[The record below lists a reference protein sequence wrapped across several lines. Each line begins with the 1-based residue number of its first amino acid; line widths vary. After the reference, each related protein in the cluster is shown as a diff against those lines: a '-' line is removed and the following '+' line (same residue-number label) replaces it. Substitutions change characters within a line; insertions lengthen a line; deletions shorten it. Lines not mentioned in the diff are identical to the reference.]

1 MRRPERHKAAALS
14 VVVLGSGGFLG
25 RHIGDA
31 FAAQGARVH
40 AVTRNSSDRTPHGAA
55 TGSRTTPIDL
65 LTTPPQEVAEFLG
78 SVGADVVVNAAGRA
92 WRADEAQMTAG
103 NAELVLRLVTALE
116 QLPGPPIRL
125 VQLGSVHEYGA
136 GAPNTGTGE
145 EHEPTPV
152 TAYGRTKLLGTQTVL
167 RAAQDRTVEGVVL
180 RLANVIGAGVPEGSL
195 FGRVAA
201 HLAAAARAESR
212 GEKAAELRLPPLRAA
227 RDVVDARDAA
237 DAVVAAATTVG
248 VAGRVINVGRGE
260 AVGTRELIDR
270 MVRLSGLAVPVVE
283 ETAAAMSR
291 TDVDWQRLDVSRAR
305 QLLGWRPR
313 RSLDAS
319 LRDLLAAA
327 LPSSSTRLGGVP
339 DVASRRAPL
348 DAPTTAP
355 VDERK

>member
-1 MRRPERHKAAALS
+1 MRRPEPRKPAALS

-25 RHIGDA
+25 RHIRDA
-31 FAAQGARVH
+31 FTEQGARVH

-55 TGSRTTPIDL
+55 IGSRATSIDL
-65 LTTPPQEVAEFLG
+65 LTAPPQEVAEFLG
-78 SVGADVVVNAAGRA
+78 SVRADIVVNAAGRA

-103 NAELVLRLVTALE
+103 NAELVLRLITALE

-136 GAPNTGTGE
+136 GTPDTATSE

-152 TAYGRTKLLGTQTVL
+152 TAYGRTKLRGTQTVL
-167 RAAQDRTVEGVVL
+167 RATQDHTVEGVVL

-195 FGRVAA
+195 FGKVAA

-237 DAVVAAATTVG
+237 AAVVAAATTVG

-260 AVGTRELIDR
+260 AIGTRGLIDR
-270 MVRLSGLAVPVVE
+270 MVRLSGLAIPVVE
-283 ETAAAMSR
+283 ETAAMSR

-327 LPSSSTRLGGVP
+327 LPSSSTLLSGAP
-339 DVASRRAPL
+339 DGACRRAPL
-348 DAPTTAP
+348 DALTTAP